1 MPAALC
7 GRHSLK
13 VLDLSVCTDWRDGD
27 VVQVS
32 YFRTPH
38 KPASEGKVSVA
49 ALDGTGGTREYYVS
63 VIGAQ
68 WIERE
73 DRV

>member
-1 MPAALC
+1 MRLVYKDTQEEVVI
-7 GRHSLK
+7 GDQHTL
-13 VLDLSVCTDWRDGD
+13 RDGD
-27 VVQVS
+27 VVQVT

-49 ALDGTGGTREYYVS
+49 ALDGTGGTREYYVG